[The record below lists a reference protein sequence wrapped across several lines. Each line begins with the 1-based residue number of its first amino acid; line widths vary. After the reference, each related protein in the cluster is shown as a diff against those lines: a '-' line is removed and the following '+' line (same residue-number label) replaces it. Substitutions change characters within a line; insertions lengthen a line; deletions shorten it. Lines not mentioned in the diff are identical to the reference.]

1 MEYVVLLVNAP
12 EDIPL
17 LDVPVQPVGVT
28 EHEFTLLEDQLI
40 IDELLYET
48 VTGPWSELSAL
59 ISTVGPALLI
69 ITVTVEVVVF
79 PAASR
84 ATAYKVW
91 EPLPERVELKVV
103 LYGTEVSSAPRLPPS
118 SLNWT
123 PTTPTLSEALAV
135 METDEP
141 ETVAP
146 SVGEVM
152 ETDGAVVSTGVIV
165 LIISLPFCL
174 IYSLCSGKF
183 SLKPD
188 D

>member
-91 EPLPERVELKVV
+91 LPLPDRVELRV
-103 LYGTEVSSAPRLPPS
+103 
-118 SLNWT
+118 
-123 PTTPTLSEALAV
+123 AV
-135 METDEP
+135 Y
-141 ETVAP
+141 
-146 SVGEVM
+146 
-152 ETDGAVVSTGVIV
+152 GAVVSSIPPYQATAAI
-165 LIISLPFCL
+165 LYMLL
-174 IYSLCSGKF
+174 
-183 SLKPD
+183 
-188 D
+188 